1 MNIFEYATRMEKDGE
16 DFYRR
21 LVEQTENKGL
31 ETILTMLADDEVK
44 HYTVLEE
51 MQSSE
56 PEMAE
61 TQILENSKNIFERMR
76 ETGQTIDTDV
86 VQLDLY
92 SQAQDIEQMSIDFYE
107 LKVEEVEL
115 DYQRDLFE
123 RLAEEERKHFFLL
136 DNVIDFLFQ
145 PQSWLENAEFV
156 HLNDY

>member
-1 MNIFEYATRMEKDGE
+1 MNIFEYAMRMEKDGQ

-21 LVEQTENKGL
+21 LAEQTENTGL

-92 SQAQDIEQMSIDFYE
+92 SQAQDIEQMSIDFY
-107 LKVEEVEL
+107 
-115 DYQRDLFE
+115 
-123 RLAEEERKHFFLL
+123 
-136 DNVIDFLFQ
+136 
-145 PQSWLENAEFV
+145 
-156 HLNDY
+156 